1 MKKFLGFT
9 LMLFTAFLL
18 VACGTNEY
26 TVTFDSNGGS
36 EVASVVVEEGSK
48 VDEPSEPTRL
58 GYDFIE
64 WQLEGE
70 TFDFNT
76 AITENITLIAA
87 WKEIVEVTIDEV
99 TVTFT
104 VTLPEETPD
113 GDIYIA
119 GSLKHENTSDW
130 TPDADSGK
138 AIRDGLTATY
148 TLVYDVDDLP
158 LEIEYKWTRGS
169 WDTVEKDAN
178 GEELDNR
185 KVTITKDNETFT
197 INDTV
202 ASWADDGDDT
212 PDPVVE
218 YTVTFDTDGGTEIAQ
233 VTVEE
238 GSKVNEPTAP
248 TKDGFTFVEWQLEG
262 ETFDFDTAITKDITL
277 VSVWEEDKAPEPVVE
292 HTVTFDTDGGSEIS
306 AAVVEEGETVT
317 EPEAPTKEGHIFVEW
332 QLDGEV
338 FDFDTSITKDITLI
352 AIWEEDETPEPS
364 EEVTVT
370 TVYDGKT
377 RTMDGSANNA
387 SQIGL
392 DPTLFEVLS
401 TARQLPNSQH
411 VGLNANGQI
420 RLYGHAN
427 YVGKNTLS
435 ILIAEGY
442 VITNVEI
449 NFLSGS
455 NNPLS
460 ATLMLGDDEIL
471 LTAEDIVN
479 ATKTYENLSI
489 DGFSIRNTQ
498 DGGSGNSQIYIE
510 SIVITYKEGT
520 ATSEFAPIPVLV
532 VTFDLNYEDS
542 FEITR
547 SFELNDE
554 LTMPANPTRGGFKF
568 AGWFTDLETTTPFV
582 SEGVVVTEEFTLYAK
597 WEALTDEDWVG
608 IAKEDLD
615 ITPLIFTSNGTINLP
630 LEGLNDVAITWTSSD
645 DLLIDPETGVVTL
658 PDVEGETIV
667 TLTATLSLNAA
678 TDTKTFEI
686 TLVVI
691 DSDKGEEIVLYE
703 TGFESS
709 EEFAS
714 STTYNNTELN
724 IVGPEENKWGFY
736 YGTPSTTSPINGNQS
751 AQMRWYT
758 SAVENLGYARTM
770 FVAENITKVEFN
782 AKNTNGLNVNVSYSI
797 NGTDWVGTELFE
809 LTSSPTDY
817 TYILPTTYNGEGAYI
832 KFEISLPASNPN
844 GTSRLYI
851 DDVKIYGFSDN
862 ELTDLEKLNL
872 AGDSLFD
879 EFNNQLYDMNTK
891 ANLPTEGLHGVTIT
905 WDYNPLDAVVD
916 GNWKNVTED
925 TEVTL
930 TATLTLGEETLDK
943 VIEITILFVDPDASN
958 PETLTIQL
966 TESSIW
972 DSKTN
977 SYVDGNFTKDFSG
990 LTISATDSGIYTGGN
1005 YGDNKIQVRKN
1016 YNWIHNTTIPEGYVI
1031 KSIKVKGINSSGT
1044 IDVSYSVSAVKPT
1057 TNTVTL
1063 TQEDSNFDTG
1073 DISSSDYKYFYIKGN
1088 NDLSGTI
1095 TIDLI
1100 VIELIKK
1107 VDIPVEPDQN
1117 PIITLEPSLDGMVLH
1132 SVGDEFIIPTAT
1144 AQDYLGSD
1152 ITLDIETMHDYVD
1165 VDVPGIYNLYWSVTD
1180 SKGYTTSITISV
1192 HVIDT
1197 TSPGYSGDYYQ
1208 NIDPNSNLRNQL
1220 YTLLN
1225 DYTHTSYDKAK
1236 EILEI
1241 SDRDPNNPNNVLLVY
1256 NRASVKGPWTSGGTI
1271 WNREHIVP
1279 QSILGNAGYGT
1290 RSTDDPHNLKPAN
1303 PSINSSRGNKK
1314 YAAGSGEF
1322 GSVTN
1327 GWYPGDDDRGD
1338 VARIVFFMITKY
1350 PNLTIQMIGNL
1361 ATFLEWHLIDPV
1373 DDFEMNRN
1381 DVLHDYTDSRNPYID
1396 NPEWVE
1402 IVFGNTTLSHEEAT
1416 TLALILTYELN
1427 LNDLYINERYDRLIA

>member
-64 WQLEGE
+64 WQLDGDK
-70 TFDFNT
+70 FDFDT
-76 AITENITLIAA
+76 AITKDITLVAV
-87 WKEIVEVTIDEV
+87 WEEIVEVTIDEV

-130 TPDADSGK
+130 TPSADSGK

-148 TLVYDVDDLP
+148 TLVYDADDLP

-169 WDTVEKDAN
+169 WDTVEKDAD

-185 KVTITKDNETFT
+185 KVTITKDNETFA

-218 YTVTFDTDGGTEIAQ
+218 Y
-233 VTVEE
+233 
-238 GSKVNEPTAP
+238 
-248 TKDGFTFVEWQLEG
+248 
-262 ETFDFDTAITKDITL
+262 
-277 VSVWEEDKAPEPVVE
+277 
-292 HTVTFDTDGGSEIS
+292 TVTFDTDGGSEIS

-317 EPEAPTKEGHIFVEW
+317 EPEAPTKEGHTFVEW
-332 QLDGEV
+332 QLDGET
-338 FDFDTSITKDITLI
+338 FDFDTSISKDITLV

-370 TVYDGKT
+370 TVYDGET
-377 RTMDGSANNA
+377 TTMDGSANNA

-392 DPTLFEVLS
+392 DSTLFEVLS

-449 NFLSGS
+449 KFSSGS

-479 ATKTYENLSI
+479 ATKTYEDLSI

-498 DGGSGNSQIYIE
+498 NGGSGNSQIYIE

-532 VTFDLNYEDS
+532 VTYDLNYEDS

-554 LTMPANPTRGGFKF
+554 LTMPANPTREGFKF

-582 SEGVVVTEEFTLYAK
+582 SEGVVVAEEFTLYAK

-608 IAKEDLD
+608 IAKEELD
-615 ITPLIFTSNGTINLP
+615 IKPLIFTSNGTIDLP

-736 YGTPSTTSPINGNQS
+736 YGTPSTTSPINGDQS

-758 SAVENLGYARTM
+758 SAVENLGYTRTM

-797 NGTDWVGTELFE
+797 NGTNWVGTELFE
-809 LTSSPTDY
+809 LTSSPNDY
-817 TYILPTTYNGEGAYI
+817 TYILPTTYSGEGAYI
-832 KFEISLPASNPN
+832 KFEISLPASNPT
-844 GTSRLYI
+844 GTSGLYI

-862 ELTDLEKLNL
+862 ELTNLEKLNL

-879 EFNNQLYDMNTK
+879 EFNNQLYDMNTE
-891 ANLPTEGLHGVTIT
+891 ANLPTEGLHGV
-905 WDYNPLDAVVD
+905 
-916 GNWKNVTED
+916 
-925 TEVTL
+925 
-930 TATLTLGEETLDK
+930 
-943 VIEITILFVDPDASN
+943 
-958 PETLTIQL
+958 
-966 TESSIW
+966 
-972 DSKTN
+972 
-977 SYVDGNFTKDFSG
+977 
-990 LTISATDSGIYTGGN
+990 
-1005 YGDNKIQVRKN
+1005 
-1016 YNWIHNTTIPEGYVI
+1016 
-1031 KSIKVKGINSSGT
+1031 
-1044 IDVSYSVSAVKPT
+1044 
-1057 TNTVTL
+1057 
-1063 TQEDSNFDTG
+1063 
-1073 DISSSDYKYFYIKGN
+1073 
-1088 NDLSGTI
+1088 
-1095 TIDLI
+1095 
-1100 VIELIKK
+1100 
-1107 VDIPVEPDQN
+1107 
-1117 PIITLEPSLDGMVLH
+1117 IIT
-1132 SVGDEFIIPTAT
+1132 
-1144 AQDYLGSD
+1144 
-1152 ITLDIETMHDYVD
+1152 
-1165 VDVPGIYNLYWSVTD
+1165 
-1180 SKGYTTSITISV
+1180 
-1192 HVIDT
+1192 
-1197 TSPGYSGDYYQ
+1197 
-1208 NIDPNSNLRNQL
+1208 
-1220 YTLLN
+1220 
-1225 DYTHTSYDKAK
+1225 
-1236 EILEI
+1236 
-1241 SDRDPNNPNNVLLVY
+1241 
-1256 NRASVKGPWTSGGTI
+1256 
-1271 WNREHIVP
+1271 
-1279 QSILGNAGYGT
+1279 
-1290 RSTDDPHNLKPAN
+1290 
-1303 PSINSSRGNKK
+1303 
-1314 YAAGSGEF
+1314 
-1322 GSVTN
+1322 
-1327 GWYPGDDDRGD
+1327 
-1338 VARIVFFMITKY
+1338 
-1350 PNLTIQMIGNL
+1350 
-1361 ATFLEWHLIDPV
+1361 
-1373 DDFEMNRN
+1373 
-1381 DVLHDYTDSRNPYID
+1381 
-1396 NPEWVE
+1396 
-1402 IVFGNTTLSHEEAT
+1402 
-1416 TLALILTYELN
+1416 
-1427 LNDLYINERYDRLIA
+1427 

>member
-64 WQLEGE
+64 WQLDGDK
-70 TFDFNT
+70 FDFDT
-76 AITENITLIAA
+76 AITKDITLVAV
-87 WKEIVEVTIDEV
+87 WEEIVEVTIDEV

-130 TPDADSGK
+130 TPSADSGK

-148 TLVYDVDDLP
+148 TLVYDGDDLP

-169 WDTVEKDAN
+169 WDTVEKDAD

-185 KVTITKDNETFT
+185 KVTITKDNETFA
-197 INDTV
+197 INDRV

-218 YTVTFDTDGGTEIAQ
+218 Y
-233 VTVEE
+233 
-238 GSKVNEPTAP
+238 
-248 TKDGFTFVEWQLEG
+248 
-262 ETFDFDTAITKDITL
+262 
-277 VSVWEEDKAPEPVVE
+277 
-292 HTVTFDTDGGSEIS
+292 TVTFDTDGGSEIS

-317 EPEAPTKEGHIFVEW
+317 EPEAPTKEGHTFVEW
-332 QLDGEV
+332 QLDGET
-338 FDFDTSITKDITLI
+338 FDFDTSISKDITLVAVWEEDETPEPVVEHTVTFDTDGGSEISAVIVEKGETVTEPEAPTKDGFSFVEWQLEGETFDFDTAITKDITLVAVWEEDEAPEPVVEYTVTFDTDGGSEI
-352 AIWEEDETPEPS
+352 SAVIVEKGETVTEPEAPTKDGFSFVEWQLEGETFDFDTAITKDITLVAVWEEDEAPEPVVEYTVTFDTDGGSEISAVIVEKGETVTEPEAPTKDGFSFVEWQLDGETFDFDTSISKDITLVAVWEEDETPEPVVEHTVTFDTDGGSEISAVIVEKGETVTEPEAPTKDGFSFVEWQLEGETFDFDTAITKDITLVVVWEEDEAPEPVVEYTVTFDTDGGSEISAVIVEKGETVTEPEAPTKEGHTFVEWQLDGETFDFDTSISKDITLVAIWEEDETPEPS

-370 TVYDGKT
+370 TVYDGET
-377 RTMDGSANNA
+377 TTMDGSANNA

-442 VITNVEI
+442 VITNVI
-449 NFLSGS
+449 IKFSSGS
-455 NNPLS
+455 DNPLS

-479 ATKTYENLSI
+479 ATKTYEDLSI

-498 DGGSGNSQIYIE
+498 NGGSGNSQIYIE

-554 LTMPANPTRGGFKF
+554 LTMPVNPTREGFKF

-582 SEGVVVTEEFTLYAK
+582 SEGVVVTEE
-597 WEALTDEDWVG
+597 
-608 IAKEDLD
+608 LD
-615 ITPLIFTSNGTINLP
+615 IKPLIFTSNGAINLP

-667 TLTATLSLNAA
+667 TLTATLTLNAA

-691 DSDKGEEIVLYE
+691 DSDQGEEIVLYE
-703 TGFESS
+703 TGFESL

-851 DDVKIYGFSDN
+851 DDVKIYGFFDN

-990 LTISATDSGIYTGGN
+990 LTIAATDSGIYTGGN

-1044 IDVSYSVSAVKPT
+1044 IDISYSLSAVKPT

-1144 AQDYLGSD
+1144 AQDYLGND
-1152 ITLDIETMHDYVD
+1152 IT
-1165 VDVPGIYNLYWSVTD
+1165 
-1180 SKGYTTSITISV
+1180 
-1192 HVIDT
+1192 
-1197 TSPGYSGDYYQ
+1197 
-1208 NIDPNSNLRNQL
+1208 
-1220 YTLLN
+1220 
-1225 DYTHTSYDKAK
+1225 
-1236 EILEI
+1236 
-1241 SDRDPNNPNNVLLVY
+1241 
-1256 NRASVKGPWTSGGTI
+1256 
-1271 WNREHIVP
+1271 
-1279 QSILGNAGYGT
+1279 
-1290 RSTDDPHNLKPAN
+1290 
-1303 PSINSSRGNKK
+1303 
-1314 YAAGSGEF
+1314 
-1322 GSVTN
+1322 
-1327 GWYPGDDDRGD
+1327 
-1338 VARIVFFMITKY
+1338 
-1350 PNLTIQMIGNL
+1350 
-1361 ATFLEWHLIDPV
+1361 
-1373 DDFEMNRN
+1373 
-1381 DVLHDYTDSRNPYID
+1381 
-1396 NPEWVE
+1396 
-1402 IVFGNTTLSHEEAT
+1402 
-1416 TLALILTYELN
+1416 
-1427 LNDLYINERYDRLIA
+1427 